1 MMSGINISEEI
12 IKTNEYLK
20 KGSVILYPTDTVWGI
35 GCDATN
41 TSAIN
46 RIFDIKKR
54 SSSKSFLILLDE
66 PEKLS
71 LYVEHIPIIAWDLI
85 EQANRPTTFIYSR
98 VKNLPSSLIA
108 PDGTIA
114 IRIVRNEFCKKLIS
128 LFGKPIVSTSANL
141 SGEPTPVRYQDI
153 SEELKSKMDYI
164 VNQEIGSIGDVKPS
178 TIIRFI
184 DDYNFEIV
192 RD

>member
-1 MMSGINISEEI
+1 MISGINISEEI

-85 EQANRPTTFIYSR
+85 AQANRPTTFIYSG

-108 PDGTIA
+108 SDNTIA

-153 SEELKSKMDYI
+153 SEELKGKMDYI
-164 VNQEIGSIGDVKPS
+164 VNQEVGSIGDVKPS